1 MFYTLIKIPIKLAL
15 WIFCRE
21 IRVKNGEFLKETG
34 PLLLVANHPNSFLDA
49 IIIASRFQKPVHF
62 LARGDAFQK
71 PWHNFLLSAMN
82 MIPVYRMSEGREN
95 LHRNEYAF
103 NKSKEVL
110 AKNGIVLIF
119 IEGICVNKHT
129 LQPFKKGAARIAWE
143 NKALQGFR
151 VLTLGI
157 AFNSFNRFGKK
168 VNIQLNK
175 PLAIKELMPYE
186 DAIPNYRYF
195 NEQIEKVLQEA
206 VLIPESKVAPNSN
219 ILKLLALPGLLL
231 NTCLYTP
238 VKNWIAVKTK
248 GTVFFDSV
256 LFGMLLVIYPC
267 YLLLLGIILAY
278 LSTPP
283 LLIFCILLCFPLL
296 AWLRV
301 KINNP

>member
-21 IRVKNGEFLKETG
+21 IKIKNGQYLKESG

-71 PWHNFLLSAMN
+71 PWYNLLLSAMN

-95 LHRNEYAF
+95 LYRNEYAF
-103 NKSKEVL
+103 SKSKEIL

-119 IEGICVNKHT
+119 IEGICVNKHA

-143 NKALQGFR
+143 SKALIGFR
-151 VLTLGI
+151 AMTVGI
-157 AFNSFNRFGKK
+157 AFNSFTRFGKK

-186 DAIPNYRYF
+186 ESIPNFKYF
-195 NEQIEKVLQEA
+195 NQLMETALQKA
-206 VLIPESKVAPNSN
+206 LFIPENKTPQNSYV
-219 ILKLLALPGLLL
+219 LKILALPGLLL
-231 NTCLYTP
+231 NIILYKP
-238 VKNWIAVKTK
+238 VKNWIAAKTK

-256 LFGMLLVIYPC
+256 LFGMLLVLYPC
-267 YLLLLGIILAY
+267 YLLLMGIILAF
-278 LSTPP
+278 LSTP
-283 LLIFCILLCFPLL
+283 LLLSFCIMLCFPLL

-301 KINNP
+301 RINNP